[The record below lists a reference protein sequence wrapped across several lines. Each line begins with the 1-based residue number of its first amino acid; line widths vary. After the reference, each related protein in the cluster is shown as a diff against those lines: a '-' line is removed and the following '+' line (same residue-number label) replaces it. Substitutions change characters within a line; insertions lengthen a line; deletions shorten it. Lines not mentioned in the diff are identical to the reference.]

1 MSQSKKQYI
10 YLKKYLSGSAFVQGS
25 EFIPYHQH
33 HTQNPYCRS
42 EDAWYHGSS
51 KCFLKI
57 YVMCMCFPP
66 AYYVCTTQVP
76 GAHGGEKKEEDIWS
90 SETCVAEGWEP
101 LWRCPEPNTS
111 PLSSLQSQSYL
122 TNQLKLGAHLL
133 LIFEILSKS
142 RYYLWYNTW

>member
-1 MSQSKKQYI
+1 
-10 YLKKYLSGSAFVQGS
+10 
-25 EFIPYHQH
+25 
-33 HTQNPYCRS
+33 
-42 EDAWYHGSS
+42 
-51 KCFLKI
+51 
-57 YVMCMCFPP
+57 MCFPP

-90 SETCVAEGWEP
+90 SETWVVEGWEP
-101 LWRCPEPNTS
+101 LWRCSEPNMS

-122 TNQLKLGAHLL
+122 MNQLKLGAHLL